1 MLAAVTAQTSS
12 AGMMP
17 PANAGE
23 ERALRI
29 LFIVGLLVLD

>member
-17 PANAGE
+17 PAKAGE
-23 ERALRI
+23 ESALRI
-29 LFIVGLLVLD
+29 LFKIGFLVLD